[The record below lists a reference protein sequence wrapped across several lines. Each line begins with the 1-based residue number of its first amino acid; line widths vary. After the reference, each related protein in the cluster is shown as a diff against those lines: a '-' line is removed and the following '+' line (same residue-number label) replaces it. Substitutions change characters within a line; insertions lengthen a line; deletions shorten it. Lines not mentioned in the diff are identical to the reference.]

1 MIKRNIVFLLS
12 LLTLSVSVKAQQD
25 TKAGDILDKMAK
37 ENETVHSLSVDFSYT
52 SKNQQTG
59 DNYSQQGTM
68 EIKGKKYKVKMDD
81 NIIYF
86 DGKNMWNYLP
96 DEKEVTVTKFQEGD
110 DDFFLTNPRKLFSIY
125 KKDFKYQ
132 FVSEFAAGDHV
143 RYEIDLIPKDH
154 DQPYSRFKLFI
165 DKNTYQLAGIQAFEK
180 NGMIHTIELSNFKK
194 NPEFKDESF
203 TFNPAGHPDVRVEDM
218 RF

>member
-1 MIKRNIVFLLS
+1 MIRKNIVLLISFLAI
-12 LLTLSVSVKAQQD
+12 TISVTAQQD
-25 TKAGDILDKMAK
+25 PKAGEILDKMADV
-37 ENETVHSLSVDFSYT
+37 NESVQSLSVDFSYT

-59 DNYSQQGTM
+59 EKYSQQGTM
-68 EIKGKKYKVKMDD
+68 EIKGKKYRVKLDD

-86 DGKNMWNYLP
+86 DGENMWNYMP
-96 DEKEVTVTKFQEGD
+96 QEKEVTVTKFQESD

-132 FVSEFAAGDHV
+132 FVSEFAAGDQV
-143 RYEIDLIPKDH
+143 RYEIDLFPKDH
-154 DQPYSRFKLFI
+154 NQPYSRFKLFV

-180 NGMIHTIELSNFKK
+180 NGMIHTIELKNFRK
-194 NPEFKDESF
+194 NPQFKDESF
-203 TFNPAGHPDVRVEDM
+203 TFNPAEHPDVQVEDM

>member
-1 MIKRNIVFLLS
+1 MIQKNIVFLFS
-12 LLTLSVSVKAQQD
+12 LFAITLSIKAQQD
-25 TKAGDILDKMAK
+25 PKAGDILDKMAK

-52 SKNQQTG
+52 SKNQRTG
-59 DNYSQQGTM
+59 EKYSQQGTM

-86 DGKNMWNYLP
+86 DGENMWNYLP
-96 DEKEVTVTKFQEGD
+96 GEKEVTVTKFQDGN

-125 KKDFKYQ
+125 KKDFKYH
-132 FVSEFAAGDHV
+132 FVSEFAAGDQV

-165 DKNTYQLAGIQAFEK
+165 DKNTFQLAGIQAFEK

-203 TFNPAGHPDVRVEDM
+203 TFNPADHPDVQVEDM